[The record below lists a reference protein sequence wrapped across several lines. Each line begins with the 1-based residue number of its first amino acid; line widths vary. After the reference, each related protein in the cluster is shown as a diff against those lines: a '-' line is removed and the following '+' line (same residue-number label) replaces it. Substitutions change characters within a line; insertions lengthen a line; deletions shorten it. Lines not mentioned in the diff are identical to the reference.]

1 MKLNYSLNTGF
12 ASGDGTPPTR
22 DNIDSWI
29 AWAPVPSSD
38 LTADTTLGTTFF
50 LTPRAIP
57 QLSEDT
63 VLLGVPVGEAGL
75 DIDASLDPQQ
85 LSYTDGADAKVNA
98 SRPVS
103 STRCAWSPRRRVRL
117 VEKHKARLSTSPASA
132 NSTSFTSSLNN
143 NRAYN
148 WS

>member
-12 ASGDGTPPTR
+12 ASGDGAPPTR

-29 AWAPVPSSD
+29 AWAPVPASD
-38 LTADTTLGTTFF
+38 LTADTTLGTTLY

-85 LSYTDGADAKVNA
+85 LSYTDGADAKVST
-98 SRPVS
+98 SRPVELDAVRVVA
-103 STRCAWSPRRRVRL
+103 TKTGPARR
-117 VEKHKARLSTSPASA
+117 KAQSA
-132 NSTSFTSSLNN
+132 LIDVPGERQFHIIHELFEQ
-143 NRAYN
+143 
-148 WS
+148 

>member
-29 AWAPVPSSD
+29 AWVPVPSSD

-85 LSYTDGADAKVNA
+85 LSYTDGADAKVST
-98 SRPVS
+98 SRPVELDAVRVVA
-103 STRCAWSPRRRVRL
+103 TKTGPARR
-117 VEKHKARLSTSPASA
+117 KAQSA
-132 NSTSFTSSLNN
+132 LIDVPGERQFHIIHELFEQ
-143 NRAYN
+143 
-148 WS
+148 